1 MCQAE
6 EKEKKKLC
14 YYQYTSGAPGTGEEI
29 VRHMPPGGGIE
40 NIRQ

>member
-6 EKEKKKLC
+6 EKEKKKKKVC
-14 YYQYTSGAPGTGEEI
+14 YYQYTSGEGEEI